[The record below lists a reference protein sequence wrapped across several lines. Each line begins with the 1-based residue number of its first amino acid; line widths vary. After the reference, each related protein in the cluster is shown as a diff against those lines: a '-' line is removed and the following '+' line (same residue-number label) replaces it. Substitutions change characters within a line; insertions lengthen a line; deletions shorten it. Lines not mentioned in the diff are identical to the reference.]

1 MRTRRGKND
10 DQGSPLARLRVS
22 EAGPDPRFRAVLRE
36 RLVAAA
42 SGRGE
47 DFHNHGRREVARETV
62 D

>member
-1 MRTRRGKND
+1 MRTRRGKID
-10 DQGSPLARLRVS
+10 EQGSTLARLRVS

-42 SGRGE
+42 GDRTADCAEHGRGE
-47 DFHNHGRREVARETV
+47 GRHGTV